1 MLSLLLF
8 KQIAQM
14 FLALFMGFALVRCG
28 VLKSSDSKVL
38 SRLALY
44 VITPCVT
51 INSYQIQF
59 TADRL
64 QGMLLALGAGAA
76 THLLFLLLTG
86 VLKRPLHLTPV
97 EQVSLVYSNAS
108 NLTIPIVTAI
118 LGGEYVIYIS
128 MFIVVQQFLMW
139 SHGRLLLSGENQ
151 FSLKRVLLNINI
163 ISIII
168 GAALFFLRIPLPAI
182 ITGALQSVGSMIGPL
197 CMIVAGMLMGGV
209 KLPQVVKNRGVW
221 KVTVLRLIVYPL
233 AVVALMRFSGAAR
246 LVPDGGTIL
255 LVSLLSSVTPSAA
268 AITQL
273 AQIYSDDGEYAGII
287 NVVTTVLCLVTI
299 PIMISLYQL

>member
-14 FLALFMGFALVRCG
+14 FLALFLGIAVVRCG
-28 VLKSSDSKVL
+28 LMESSESKVL
-38 SRLALY
+38 SRLSLY
-44 VITPCVT
+44 VITPCVI

-64 QGMLLALGAGAA
+64 QGMLLALGAAAA
-76 THLLFLLLTG
+76 THLIFFVLTAIF
-86 VLKRPLHLTPV
+86 RHPLHLTPA
-97 EQVSLVYSNAS
+97 EQASLIYSNAS

-118 LGGEYVIYIS
+118 LGGEYVLYIS
-128 MFIVVQQFLMW
+128 MYLVVQLFLMW

-151 FSLKRVLLNINI
+151 FSLKRVLMNINI
-163 ISIII
+163 ISIAI
-168 GAALFFLRIPLPAI
+168 GATLFFLQIPLPAV

-197 CMIVAGMLMGGV
+197 SMIVAGMLIGGMD
-209 KLPQVVKNRGVW
+209 LLQVVKNPGVW
-221 KVTVLRLIVYPL
+221 KVTILRLIVYPL
-233 AVVALMRFSGAAR
+233 AVIALMRFSGASR
-246 LVPDGGTIL
+246 LLPDGETIL

-273 AQIYSDDGEYAGII
+273 AQIYSDEGEHAGAV
-287 NVVTTVLCLVTI
+287 NVVTTALSLATI
-299 PIMISLYQL
+299 PIMIALYQI

>member
-1 MLSLLLF
+1 MLSFLLF
-8 KQIAQM
+8 QQIAQM
-14 FLALFMGFALVRCG
+14 FLALFMGFAVVRCG
-28 VLKSSDSKVL
+28 LLKSSDSKVL

-44 VITPCVT
+44 VITPCVI
-51 INSYQIQF
+51 INSYQIEF

-64 QGMLLALGAGAA
+64 QGMLLAFGAA
-76 THLLFLLLTG
+76 LVTHAIFLALTA
-86 VLKRPLHLTPV
+86 VCRRPLRLTPA
-97 EQVSLVYSNAS
+97 EQASLIYSNAS

-118 LGGEYVIYIS
+118 LGREYVLYVS
-128 MFIVVQQFLMW
+128 MYVIVQLFLMW

-163 ISIII
+163 ISIGI
-168 GAALFFLRIPLPAI
+168 GASLFFLRLPLPAI

-209 KLPQVVKNRGVW
+209 DLLQVVKNPGIW
-221 KVTVLRLIVYPL
+221 KVSVLRLIVYPL
-233 AVVALMRFSGAAR
+233 AVIGVMRISGAAR
-246 LVPDGGTIL
+246 LLPDGGTIL

-273 AQIYSDDGEYAGII
+273 AQIYSDESEYAGAI

-299 PIMISLYQL
+299 PIMIALYQL